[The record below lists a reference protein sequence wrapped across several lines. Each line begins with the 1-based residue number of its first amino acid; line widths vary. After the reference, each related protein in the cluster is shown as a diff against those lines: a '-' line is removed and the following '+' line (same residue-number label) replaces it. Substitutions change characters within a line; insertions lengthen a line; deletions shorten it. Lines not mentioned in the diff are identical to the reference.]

1 MRGLLRIALAM
12 ALPAAVAVGAAGQ
25 RPAPDIALFF
35 DAINPDDRAASAAL
49 AEIAASWKHGY
60 TPIFVDLLRA
70 ISPSPEPDGVGTRI
84 RQRLSRFLE
93 QQTRQP
99 FADDVN
105 AWRRWTWRQ
114 PYDPHPDYAVAKA
127 EIYSHL
133 DARMREFFPANV
145 RASIRLDE
153 IDWGGVAV
161 NGIPPLNDPRVVP
174 ARQALYLKDDNV
186 VFGLVINGEARA
198 YPKRILAWHE
208 LARDRVGGVELTV
221 VYCTLCGTVIPYDSV
236 IGGTLRVLGTSGL
249 LYRSNKLM
257 FDWETLSLWNQ
268 FTGEPVS
275 GPLAH
280 SGLVLRQRPLAV
292 TSWVA
297 WRVRHPETS
306 VLSLDTGHTRDYGSG
321 VVYGDYFDSPA
332 LMFPAVVADHRLS
345 AKDYVF
351 GMRAA
356 GAAKAWPLGAF
367 AGGRVIDDA
376 LGRQPVVLIGWEER
390 REVLAYDRG
399 AHSFAAAST
408 PDRLVDESG
417 RAWTLSEEALLG
429 PGGERLSR
437 LPGHVAYWFAWD
449 SFVGVASELYE
460 MP

>member
-1 MRGLLRIALAM
+1 
-12 ALPAAVAVGAAGQ
+12 
-25 RPAPDIALFF
+25 
-35 DAINPDDRAASAAL
+35 
-49 AEIAASWKHGY
+49 
-60 TPIFVDLLRA
+60 
-70 ISPSPEPDGVGTRI
+70 
-84 RQRLSRFLE
+84 
-93 QQTRQP
+93 
-99 FADDVN
+99 
-105 AWRRWTWRQ
+105 
-114 PYDPHPDYAVAKA
+114 
-127 EIYSHL
+127 
-133 DARMREFFPANV
+133 
-145 RASIRLDE
+145 
-153 IDWGGVAV
+153 
-161 NGIPPLNDPRVVP
+161 
-174 ARQALYLKDDNV
+174 
-186 VFGLVINGEARA
+186 
-198 YPKRILAWHE
+198 
-208 LARDRVGGVELTV
+208 
-221 VYCTLCGTVIPYDSV
+221 
-236 IGGTLRVLGTSGL
+236 
-249 LYRSNKLM
+249 
-257 FDWETLSLWNQ
+257 
-268 FTGEPVS
+268 
-275 GPLAH
+275 
-280 SGLVLRQRPLAV
+280 
-292 TSWVA
+292 
-297 WRVRHPETS
+297 
-306 VLSLDTGHTRDYGSG
+306 VLSLNTGHTRDYGSG